1 MKAEEKTDLSLAK
14 STRRSFLDI
23 LIGLGFSVLGA
34 LTFYPIIRYLW
45 PSASSGGSK
54 KAGITISL
62 TELSTGKSK
71 VVVVA
76 GKPVI
81 VVRTEEGVFALSA
94 VCTHLG
100 CIVKWDGTVKRLICP
115 CHAANFDLNG
125 NVLGG
130 PAPRPLSVLSTK
142 IVRDSILIGKA

>member
-1 MKAEEKTDLSLAK
+1 MGEEKTDPSLLK

-23 LIGLGFSVLGA
+23 LIGLGFSVLGV
-34 LTFYPIIRYLW
+34 LTFYPVIRYLW
-45 PSASSGGSK
+45 PSMNSGGTKES
-54 KAGITISL
+54 GITISL

-71 VVVVA
+71 VVVVG

-81 VVRTEEGVFALSA
+81 VVRTEVGVFALSA

-100 CIVKWDGTVKRLICP
+100 CIVKWDGSLNRLICP
-115 CHAANFDLNG
+115 CHAASFDLNG

-130 PAPRPLSVLSTK
+130 PAPKPLSTLSTK
-142 IVRDSILIGKA
+142 VVRDSILIGKA